1 MRLWVDG
8 EAGIFL
14 ADGAEEG
21 VDLGEGIDL
30 VAEEFDAVGVLVVGG
45 VDLDDVSADS
55 EGAAAEVDVVAVIE
69 DFDEALGDV
78 FALDLLALF
87 EEEEHAVVSFG
98 RAEAVDAGD
107 GGDDDAVSSF
117 EEAARGGETE
127 LVQLFVDGGF
137 LLDEEVAGWD
147 VGFGLVIVVVG
158 DEVFD
163 GVLGEEGFELV
174 VELGGESLVVREDEG
189 GALDLLDDLGHGEGF
204 ARAGDAEQDLI
215 LLAGSQAGDEFR
227 DGSGL
232 IALRCVGGGEL
243 KVHSPPEYHLGEEEA
258 KSTCPAGRAHCA
270 WRGHFV
276 TCVGLPMVAGSI
288 VRTRLFSCVWLDYGE
303 GGGDCRGGALAGAA
317 WGDRVECGR
326 SAYEPD

>member
-69 DFDEALGDV
+69 DLDEALGDV
-78 FALDLLALF
+78 FALDFLTLF

-117 EEAARGGETE
+117 EEAARGGE
-127 LVQLFVDGGF
+127 
-137 LLDEEVAGWD
+137 A
-147 VGFGLVIVVVG
+147 
-158 DEVFD
+158 
-163 GVLGEEGFELV
+163 
-174 VELGGESLVVREDEG
+174 
-189 GALDLLDDLGHGEGF
+189 
-204 ARAGDAEQDLI
+204 
-215 LLAGSQAGDEFR
+215 
-227 DGSGL
+227 
-232 IALRCVGGGEL
+232 
-243 KVHSPPEYHLGEEEA
+243 
-258 KSTCPAGRAHCA
+258 
-270 WRGHFV
+270 
-276 TCVGLPMVAGSI
+276 
-288 VRTRLFSCVWLDYGE
+288 
-303 GGGDCRGGALAGAA
+303 
-317 WGDRVECGR
+317 
-326 SAYEPD
+326 